1 MTDRPIQGMLL
12 DASTPPR
19 TISPADRADAGPAVR
34 RRPRVRIRLL
44 PVVMAGVAMLFL
56 SPMLVMILTAF
67 KPEAEVLN
75 PDSVIPRTWTLD
87 NFRYVLE
94 YSEEAPFGRWL
105 LNSLFVS
112 STVTVLV
119 LIVSSMAAYAI
130 TRLRLP
136 GSGRMLGIIIIT
148 MMLPAQFFL
157 VPVFLILSWLGWL
170 DTPAALIVPATAGG
184 FGVFMLSSFMRAI
197 PRSIEEAALIDGC
210 SPLGVYLHV
219 NLPLCAPSL
228 ATLGIFT
235 FIGSWNDFV
244 GPLIFLDSVRN
255 YTLPVGIALYQTS
268 YYTEYGLTLAT
279 SVLATMPLVFVFMLF
294 QRQIIESM
302 STTGLKE

>member
-1 MTDRPIQGMLL
+1 M
-12 DASTPPR
+12 SEPR
-19 TISPADRADAGPAVR
+19 R
-34 RRPRVRIRLL
+34 RRPIRFM
-44 PVVMAGVAMLFL
+44 PWIMALTAAIFL
-56 SPMLVMILTAF
+56 SPLFVMILTAF
-67 KPEAEVLN
+67 KPELEVLN
-75 PDSVIPRTWTLD
+75 PASLIPTTWTLD
-87 NFRYVLE
+87 NFRYVLN
-94 YSEEAPFGRWL
+94 YSEEAPFVRWL

-112 STVTVLV
+112 TCVTLLVLV
-119 LIVSSMAAYAI
+119 FSSMAAYAI
-130 TRLRLP
+130 TRLQVP
-136 GSGRMLGIIIIT
+136 GSARMLGIVVVT
-148 MMLPAQFFL
+148 MMLPAQLFL

-170 DTPAALIVPATAGG
+170 DTPAALIVPATASG

-219 NLPLCAPSL
+219 NLPLCAPAM

-244 GPLIFLDSVRN
+244 GPLIFMDSVRN

-279 SVLATMPLVFVFMLF
+279 SVLATMPLLIVFLAF

>member
-1 MTDRPIQGMLL
+1 MTDRPVPGILE
-12 DASTPPR
+12 TPSR
-19 TISPADRADAGPAVR
+19 TVALTMPAKVEK
-34 RRPRVRIRLL
+34 RPRVGRRIGAITIIMF
-44 PVVMAGVAMLFL
+44 VVAALFL
-56 SPMLVMILTAF
+56 APLVVMILTAF

-75 PDSVIPRTWTLD
+75 PASIIPQTWTLN
-87 NFRYVLE
+87 NFRYVLK
-94 YSEEAPFGRWL
+94 YSEEAPFARWL
-105 LNSLFVS
+105 LNSLFIS
-112 STVTVLV
+112 TTVTLLV
-119 LIVSSMAAYAI
+119 LAFSSMAAYAI
-130 TRLRLP
+130 TRLRIP
-136 GSGRMLGIIIIT
+136 GSERMLGIIIIT
-148 MMLPAQFFL
+148 MMLPAQLFL
-157 VPVFLILSWLGWL
+157 VPVYLILSWFGWL

-279 SVLATMPLVFVFMLF
+279 SVLATMPLIIVFMAF